1 MSGATRLTIVA
12 LLVCAAHG
20 APLAAQE
27 NDDPVGGFEEI
38 LRNVA
43 RAAELRAG
51 VEREG
56 AASNQGAGF
65 RNRPS
70 AAGRDPRGEPR
81 QFSNNAPDSGQNN
94 QTHPGANSG
103 PGGAN
108 GGPPSGASQP
118 RPDWPSRNLSL
129 AVTLGDGRIVR
140 GRTRIQAPDRLA
152 LVHTV
157 EGVRYEKIVALT
169 DIRSIE
175 VKRWRGRQVRATRDG
190 NVFQFDVD
198 RVAITLADGSVLLRD
213 GPLPPFFLQ
222 FDINNQ
228 HGQVR
233 FFTFWLD
240 LQKTDGRWYTGIEG
254 PATGERVVGHA
265 DVIRRISFDRES
277 PN

>member
-20 APLAAQE
+20 APLSAQE

-56 AASNQGAGF
+56 ATSNQGAEF
-65 RNRPS
+65 RNRAS
-70 AAGRDPRGEPR
+70 GAGRDSRGEPR
-81 QFSNNAPDSGQNN
+81 QFSNSAPNSGVNN
-94 QTHPGANSG
+94 GAGNGANSA
-103 PGGAN
+103 PN
-108 GGPPSGASQP
+108 GGPQPGASQP
-118 RPDWPSRNLSL
+118 RPDWPARTLSL

-198 RVAITLADGSVLLRD
+198 RVAITLADGGVLLRD

-240 LQKTDGRWYTGIEG
+240 LQKSDGRWYTGIEG

-265 DVIRRISFDRES
+265 DVIKRISFDRES
-277 PN
+277 AN

>member
-20 APLAAQE
+20 APLSAQE
-27 NDDPVGGFEEI
+27 SDDPVGGFEEI

-51 VEREG
+51 MEREG
-56 AASNQGAGF
+56 ATSDQGAGL
-65 RNRPS
+65 RNRGSGS
-70 AAGRDPRGEPR
+70 ASGGARDPRGEPR
-81 QFSNNAPDSGQNN
+81 QFSNSAPNSSAN
-94 QTHPGANSG
+94 PGA
-103 PGGAN
+103 GGAN
-108 GGPPSGASQP
+108 GANGSPPAGANQP
-118 RPDWPSRNLSL
+118 RPDWPARNLSL

-157 EGVRYEKIVALT
+157 EGVRYEKIVALA

-198 RVAITLADGSVLLRD
+198 RVAITLADGGVLLRD

-240 LQKTDGRWYTGIEG
+240 LQKSDGRWYTGIEG

-265 DVIRRISFDRES
+265 DVIKRISFDRES
-277 PN
+277 VN